1 VGGLPTSKTVYAFV
15 ASAAD
20 PKVMFAG
27 LREGAFKSTDG
38 GQSWKRLTAAP
49 KEVAAIAIHPMKPE
63 VVFLGTAPAKIFKNT
78 DGGQSWC
85 PQN

>member
-1 VGGLPTSKTVYAFV
+1 MGGLPTSKTVYAFV

-38 GQSWKRLTAAP
+38 GESWKKLNAAP
-49 KEVAAIAIHPMKPE
+49 RDVAAIASHPTKPE
-63 VVFLGTAPAKIFKNT
+63 VVFLGTAQGKILKST
-78 DGGQSWC
+78 DGGQTWRR
-85 PQN
+85 QN